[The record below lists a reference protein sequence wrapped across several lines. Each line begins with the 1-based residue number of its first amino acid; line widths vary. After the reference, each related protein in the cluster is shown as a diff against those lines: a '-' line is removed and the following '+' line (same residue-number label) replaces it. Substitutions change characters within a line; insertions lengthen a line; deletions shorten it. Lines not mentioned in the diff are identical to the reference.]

1 MAYTRINPVPHALKL
16 DHGGELMD
24 YDNGNVHI
32 KTALVNGK
40 WVDYSFEQSG
50 IWMRVYNGS
59 GTGNPAGNWKLIA
72 SWS

>member
-1 MAYTRINPVPHALKL
+1 
-16 DHGGELMD
+16 MD

-40 WVDYSFEQSG
+40 WVDYSLEQSG